1 MYINTNV
8 SALFAENALQNTQ
21 NTLSGIQQEMS
32 TGYQINSP
40 ANNPSGLA
48 ISNLMQGEIGGINSA
63 INNATQAS
71 NLLNVA
77 NGGMQTDVQIVQQ
90 IQQLAVQASNGTN
103 NSQDTQGI
111 QNQIN
116 QLLKSLDNVAQTLN
130 YNNQAVLN
138 QGPSTASV
146 SLTGANE
153 GGVLA
158 TTANISGTSTA
169 TGTFINGVTAAA
181 GTVTPV
187 GAYTVVE
194 NYSATYTVA
203 PGTLQTGFSGIS
215 VSSTGASA
223 GNYSVV
229 EGTTS
234 GGSVTLSLYQNSSL
248 VATGTYASPGS
259 TGSTVTIGNFS
270 VGLTSTAGTTPQT
283 FAVSGVA
290 TYSVTVGSAS
300 TSFTAAITTG
310 NAPTGISVATLGSL
324 SVDLNLASVPAGFNT
339 GSGTTVTQGFTLGT
353 VVNGLTVGADSGA
366 VPTGLYSVSISYAN
380 SSTSGGVDTVQ
391 VTNSA
396 GSVVANGSV
405 SNLSSTGTAELQLVS
420 GQNSSGPYSFV
431 LNINQGAVAGMGGAT
446 AVTGITVTSGF
457 QYNFQTGPNQGNG
470 NSTQTQF
477 GNFTSTTLGLDTL
490 NVNTNPQYA
499 VTQAKNALSMLTNA
513 QGAVGAQLDQINYTL
528 GSLQTETTNL
538 QASRSAIM
546 DANMAK
552 VTSQFAQQQ
561 ILMQTGIQALQT
573 SQQLPS
579 MVLKLLG

>member
-40 ANNPSGLA
+40 SNNPSGLA

-103 NSQDTQGI
+103 NTQDTQDI

-116 QLLKSLDNVAQTLN
+116 QLLQSLDNVAQTLN

-138 QGPSTASV
+138 QGPSAGSVALTA
-146 SLTGANE
+146 ANE
-153 GGVLA
+153 G
-158 TTANISGTSTA
+158 AN
-169 TGTFINGVTAAA
+169 VTA
-181 GTVTPV
+181 
-187 GAYTVVE
+187 
-194 NYSATYTVA
+194 
-203 PGTLQTGFSGIS
+203 
-215 VSSTGASA
+215 SSTGFMNGATIAASGASVGTYSVSEQYTATYSVAITSSAAFISGATDSSALA
-223 GNYSVV
+223 GNYSVAA
-229 EGTTS
+229 TS
-234 GGSVTLSLYQNSSL
+234 
-248 VATGTYASPGS
+248 
-259 TGSTVTIGNFS
+259 
-270 VGLTSTAGTTPQT
+270 
-283 FAVSGVA
+283 VSGVA
-290 TYSVTVGSAS
+290 YVSVYNSAGSLLGSATTSASGTVSIAGFSIGVTAASITTATSYATLAVTGTGTYTVSAQFGTTSLGSKTFTETFTSGNASTGTYSVAL
-300 TSFTAAITTG
+300 G
-310 NAPTGISVATLGSL
+310 NLTMG
-324 SVDLNLASVPAGFNT
+324 LNLASVPT
-339 GSGTTVTQGFTLGT
+339 GMDTTGATVTQALT
-353 VVNGLTVGADSGA
+353 VNSGVSSLTVGADSGGIA
-366 VPTGLYSVSISYAN
+366 AGTYNVTALYSAAVGA
-380 SSTSGGVDTVQ
+380 DMVQ
-391 VTNSA
+391 VTNAA
-396 GSVVANGSV
+396 GSVMASGSV
-405 SNLSSTGTAELQLVS
+405 SNLSSTGNVELQLVS

-431 LNINQGAVAGMGGAT
+431 MNVNQGVLSGLNGAS
-446 AVTGITVTSGF
+446 AVTSLTVSGGV

-477 GNFTSTTLGLDTL
+477 GNFTSTTLGLDSL
-490 NVNTNPQYA
+490 NVNSNPQYA

-552 VTSQFAQQQ
+552 VTSQFAQEQ

-579 MVLKLLG
+579 LVLKLLG

>member
-103 NSQDTQGI
+103 NSQDTQDI
-111 QNQIN
+111 QSQIN
-116 QLLKSLDNVAQTLN
+116 QLLQSLDNVAQTLN

-138 QGPSTASV
+138 QGPSSASV
-146 SLTGANE
+146 VLSGANE
-153 GGVLA
+153 G
-158 TTANISGTSTA
+158 ANIATSS
-169 TGTFINGVTAAA
+169 TGFMNGVTIASA
-181 GTVTPV
+181 GASV
-187 GAYTVVE
+187 G
-194 NYSATYTVA
+194 TYTVSETYTA
-203 PGTLQTGFSGIS
+203 TYSVATSTSAVSGS
-215 VSSTGASA
+215 VFLASVTTTGATA
-223 GNYSVV
+223 GTYSVV
-229 EGTTS
+229 ETGTSGTGFTVSVYQGSSLIGTTTYAS
-234 GGSVTLSLYQNSSL
+234 T
-248 VATGTYASPGS
+248 ATTGTY
-259 TGSTVTIGNFS
+259 TVSVGNFS
-270 VGLTSTAGTTPQT
+270 LAVNLASTGTNTQDFT
-283 FAVSGVA
+283 ITGHG
-290 TYSVTVGSAS
+290 TYVLNASYGTATVGTATVTTTFTSGNAS
-300 TSFTAAITTG
+300 TGTSSIA
-310 NAPTGISVATLGSL
+310 LGSL
-324 SVDLNLASVPAGFNT
+324 TVGFNLASVPT
-339 GSGTTVTQGFTLGT
+339 GVDTTGTTVTQALTISQA
-353 VVNGLTVGADSGA
+353 VNSLTVGADSGGVA
-366 VPTGLYSVSISYAN
+366 AGLYSVTASYN
-380 SSTSGGVDTVQ
+380 SATGVDTVQ

-396 GSVVANGSV
+396 GSIMAYGSV
-405 SNLSSTGTAELQLVS
+405 ANLSSTGNVELQLVS
-420 GQNSSGPYSFV
+420 GQTSSGPYSFV
-431 LNINQGAVAGMGGAT
+431 LNVNQSALSNLNGAS
-446 AVTGITVTSGF
+446 AVTGITVSSGF

-490 NVNTNPQYA
+490 NVNTNAQYA
-499 VTQAKNALSMLTNA
+499 VSQAKNALSMLTNA

-538 QASRSAIM
+538 QASRSAIL

-552 VTSQFAQQQ
+552 VTSQFAQEQ

-579 MVLKLLG
+579 LVLKLLG

>member
-103 NSQDTQGI
+103 NTQDTQDI
-111 QNQIN
+111 QSQIN
-116 QLLKSLDNVAQTLN
+116 QLLQSLDNVAQTLN

-138 QGPSTASV
+138 QGPTAASV
-146 SLTGANE
+146 VSTGANE
-153 GGVLA
+153 G
-158 TTANISGTSTA
+158 ANIATSSTAYMNGVTIASSGASVGTYTVSEQYTATYSVAVTSTA
-169 TGTFINGVTAAA
+169 AFISGATDNAA
-181 GTVTPV
+181 
-187 GAYTVVE
+187 
-194 NYSATYTVA
+194 
-203 PGTLQTGFSGIS
+203 L
-215 VSSTGASA
+215 A
-223 GNYSVV
+223 GNYSVAA
-229 EGTTS
+229 TS
-234 GGSVTLSLYQNSSL
+234 
-248 VATGTYASPGS
+248 
-259 TGSTVTIGNFS
+259 
-270 VGLTSTAGTTPQT
+270 
-283 FAVSGVA
+283 VSGVA
-290 TYSVTVGSAS
+290 YVSVYSMAGSLIGAATTTSSGTLSIAGFSVGVTAASISTATSFATLAVTGTGTYTVSAQYGGSTFATTTFTNTFTSGNASTGTYSVA
-300 TSFTAAITTG
+300 
-310 NAPTGISVATLGSL
+310 LGSL
-324 SVDLNLASVPAGFNT
+324 TLGLNLGSVNAGFDST
-339 GSGTTVTQGFTLGT
+339 ATTETQALAINGA
-353 VVNGLTVGADSGA
+353 VNGLTVGADSGGIA
-366 VPTGLYSVSISYAN
+366 AGLYSVSAAFN
-380 SSTSGGVDTVQ
+380 STTGVDTVT
-391 VTNSA
+391 VTNAA
-396 GSVVANGSV
+396 GSVMASGSV
-405 SNLSSTGTAELQLVS
+405 ANLSSTGTVELQLVS

-431 LNINQGAVAGMGGAT
+431 LNVNQAALSGLNGT
-446 AVTGITVTSGF
+446 SAVTGITVTSGF

-477 GNFTSTTLGLDTL
+477 GNFTSTTLGLDSL
-490 NVNTNPQYA
+490 NVNTNAQYA

-552 VTSQFAQQQ
+552 VTSQFAQEQ

-579 MVLKLLG
+579 LVLKLLG

>member
-103 NSQDTQGI
+103 NSQDTQDI
-111 QNQIN
+111 QSQIN
-116 QLLKSLDNVAQTLN
+116 QLLQSLDNVAQTLN

-138 QGPSTASV
+138 QGPSSASV
-146 SLTGANE
+146 VLSGANE
-153 GGVLA
+153 G
-158 TTANISGTSTA
+158 ANIATSS
-169 TGTFINGVTAAA
+169 TGFMNGVTIASA
-181 GTVTPV
+181 GASV
-187 GAYTVVE
+187 G
-194 NYSATYTVA
+194 TYTVSETYTA
-203 PGTLQTGFSGIS
+203 TYSVATSTSAVSGS
-215 VSSTGASA
+215 VFLASVTTTGATA
-223 GNYSVV
+223 GTYSVV
-229 EGTTS
+229 ETGTSGTGFTVSVYQGSSLIGTTTYAS
-234 GGSVTLSLYQNSSL
+234 T
-248 VATGTYASPGS
+248 ATTGTY
-259 TGSTVTIGNFS
+259 TVSVGNFS
-270 VGLTSTAGTTPQT
+270 LAVNLASTGTNTQDFT
-283 FAVSGVA
+283 ITGHG
-290 TYSVTVGSAS
+290 TYVLNASYGTATVGTATVTTTFTSGNAS
-300 TSFTAAITTG
+300 TGTSSIA
-310 NAPTGISVATLGSL
+310 LGSL
-324 SVDLNLASVPAGFNT
+324 TVGFNLASVPT
-339 GSGTTVTQGFTLGT
+339 GVDTTGTTVTQALTISQA
-353 VVNGLTVGADSGA
+353 VNSLTVGADSGGVA
-366 VPTGLYSVSISYAN
+366 AGLYSVTASYN
-380 SSTSGGVDTVQ
+380 SATGVDTVQ

-396 GSVVANGSV
+396 GSIMAYGSV
-405 SNLSSTGTAELQLVS
+405 ANLSSTGNVELQLVS
-420 GQNSSGPYSFV
+420 GQTSSGPYSFV
-431 LNINQGAVAGMGGAT
+431 LNVNQSALSNLNGAS
-446 AVTGITVTSGF
+446 AVTGITVSSGF

-477 GNFTSTTLGLDTL
+477 GNFTSTTLGLDSL
-490 NVNTNPQYA
+490 NVNTNAQYA
-499 VTQAKNALSMLTNA
+499 VSQAKNALSMLTNA

-538 QASRSAIM
+538 QASRSAIL

-552 VTSQFAQQQ
+552 VTSQFAQEQ

-579 MVLKLLG
+579 LVLKLLG

>member
-8 SALFAENALQNTQ
+8 SALFAENALQSTQ

-40 ANNPSGLA
+40 SNNPSGLA

-103 NSQDTQGI
+103 NGQDTQDI
-111 QNQIN
+111 QSQIN
-116 QLLKSLDNVAQTLN
+116 QLLQSLDNVAQTLN

-138 QGPSTASV
+138 QGPTAASV
-146 SLTGANE
+146 VQTGANE
-153 GGVLA
+153 GANIATSSMGFMNGVTIASQGASVGTYSVSEKYTASYAA
-158 TTANISGTSTA
+158 TVSASTAAFISGTSDNTALAGTYSVAAKQYSVAGSSVAYVSVYNSAGSLLGSATTA
-169 TGTFINGVTAAA
+169 TSATLSIAGVSVGVTYASITTTTEFATVA
-181 GTVTPV
+181 ITGT
-187 GAYTVVE
+187 G
-194 NYSATYTVA
+194 TYTV
-203 PGTLQTGFSGIS
+203 S
-215 VSSTGASA
+215 ASL
-223 GNYSVV
+223 
-229 EGTTS
+229 
-234 GGSVTLSLYQNSSL
+234 GGSVVGTSTFTEAFTSGNAS
-248 VATGTYASPGS
+248 TGTS
-259 TGSTVTIGNFS
+259 S
-270 VGLTSTAGTTPQT
+270 V
-283 FAVSGVA
+283 
-290 TYSVTVGSAS
+290 
-300 TSFTAAITTG
+300 
-310 NAPTGISVATLGSL
+310 TLGSL
-324 SVDLNLASVPAGFNT
+324 TVGLNLASVPT
-339 GSGTTVTQGFTLGT
+339 GVDTTGTTVSQALTINQA
-353 VVNGLTVGADSGA
+353 VNSLTVGADSGGIA
-366 VPTGLYSVSISYAN
+366 AGLYSVTASY
-380 SSTSGGVDTVQ
+380 STATGVDTVLVQ
-391 VTNSA
+391 NSA
-396 GSVVANGSV
+396 GATVAYGSV
-405 SNLSSTGTAELQLVS
+405 SNLSSTGTVELQLVS
-420 GQNSSGPYSFV
+420 GQNSSGPDSFV
-431 LNINQGAVAGMGGAT
+431 LNVNQSALNGLNGAS

-477 GNFTSTTLGLDTL
+477 GNFTSTTLGLDSL
-490 NVNTNPQYA
+490 NVNTNAQYA

-538 QASRSAIM
+538 QASRSAIL

-552 VTSQFAQQQ
+552 VTSQFAQEQ

-579 MVLKLLG
+579 LVLKLLG